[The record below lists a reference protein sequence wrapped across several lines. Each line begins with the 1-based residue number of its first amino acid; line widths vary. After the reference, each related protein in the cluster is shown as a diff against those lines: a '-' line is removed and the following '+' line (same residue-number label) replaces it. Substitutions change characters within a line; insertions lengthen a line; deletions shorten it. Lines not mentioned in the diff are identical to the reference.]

1 MYQEHERDLE
11 GKTVTHATV
20 KKLLAAFAVTLLQM
34 FWQKGAAVDQY
45 FEHKYFEHLDK

>member
-20 KKLLAAFAVTLLQM
+20 KKLLAAFAVTLFTDVLTE
-34 FWQKGAAVDQY
+34 GGCG
-45 FEHKYFEHLDK
+45 